1 MDLPRIDETR
11 ETVAERAAV
20 IEADVP
26 VKLDRL
32 RDGEQVLEVG
42 DIERFGDFHHYQG
55 DYPGYKGTCGICSC
69 ETVLRMFGR
78 AVTES
83 QLVQHAI
90 EHRLCK
96 RGRTPGEA
104 GGTRSS
110 DRVRILGDFGIDAHA
125 EKAGSLEDIA
135 EKVEHGHGVILE
147 VNANTLW
154 DIPGRPQDYRSINH
168 AVAVIGYRRNAATG
182 ELLGVY
188 INDSGRPDGARR
200 FVSAATLNDC
210 WLSYGGTYD
219 VTDSPYTARH

>member
-104 GGTRSS
+104 WRHALQRPGPNTRGFRHRCPRGESWVTGG
-110 DRVRILGDFGIDAHA
+110 H
-125 EKAGSLEDIA
+125 
-135 EKVEHGHGVILE
+135 
-147 VNANTLW
+147 
-154 DIPGRPQDYRSINH
+154 
-168 AVAVIGYRRNAATG
+168 RREG
-182 ELLGVY
+182 
-188 INDSGRPDGARR
+188 
-200 FVSAATLNDC
+200 
-210 WLSYGGTYD
+210 
-219 VTDSPYTARH
+219 